1 MISLIKW
8 GLKQRKWFIFW
19 WCFAIIALI
28 FVNIA
33 FYPSLKDQAVQL
45 EQSFNQIPDSAKA
58 LFSDTGDLFSPVG
71 YLSSQIFYLML
82 PMLLGILSIVLGSSL
97 IAREEKETTIELL
110 LSRPIS
116 RNTLVAGK
124 AVQGLIIVS
133 GAGLVALLATIG
145 MAKLVELP
153 VAAPNIALATVAS
166 TVLALSFGAI
176 AYAVT
181 MLGKARVA
189 SVGISTLIALGGYII
204 VSLIGAA
211 TWLKWPARAL
221 PFYYYKPAE
230 ILEGTYN
237 WNNMLF
243 ILGIIIAAAILSV
256 VAFRKR
262 DLSS

>member
-1 MISLIKW
+1 
-8 GLKQRKWFIFW
+8 
-19 WCFAIIALI
+19 
-28 FVNIA
+28 
-33 FYPSLKDQAVQL
+33 
-45 EQSFNQIPDSAKA
+45 
-58 LFSDTGDLFSPVG
+58 
-71 YLSSQIFYLML
+71 
-82 PMLLGILSIVLGSSL
+82 
-97 IAREEKETTIELL
+97 
-110 LSRPIS
+110 
-116 RNTLVAGK
+116 
-124 AVQGLIIVS
+124 
-133 GAGLVALLATIG
+133 
-145 MAKLVELP
+145 
-153 VAAPNIALATVAS
+153 
-166 TVLALSFGAI
+166 
-176 AYAVT
+176 